1 MLAQQGIT
9 IVFDSDVERDAFF
22 KEIDQEENNGD
33 DNTGL
38 WDEFSQMNYAAP
50 DMSTSSEDTSLDAT
64 LVEQDSDKNL
74 TNSSLPNFVEAEV
87 NSK

>member
-38 WDEFSQMNYAAP
+38 FDEFSQMNYAAP
-50 DMSTSSEDTSLDAT
+50 DESSSSSSSSEDKNVVADAT
-64 LVEQDSDKNL
+64 LVEQDS
-74 TNSSLPNFVEAEV
+74 E
-87 NSK
+87 